1 MLPYRSRNSAVV
13 NTAAA
18 AIRQC
23 TGAVFDQ
30 ACKDVPPSSSD
41 SVSSNDKTSAF
52 KFTPASKSA
61 FFLFQ
66 DLCLL
71 TSGSVPHW
79 FQGIESISPLLGLEL
94 IESVLLNYCDLF
106 IREKEFLHLLKERV
120 CPLVTKLL
128 APDAQ
133 TGGSRDPGDGPGV
146 AASSAPS
153 VFGIHVRLNR
163 IVVLLCSK
171 YFACLNAECGVL
183 LSTVMRTV
191 DTETAMWRLAL
202 ALEVMFKV
210 ISLPDLLVNIC
221 ATFDLANP
229 QSRVFRGLVTTASGF
244 VQSTLLASHVPNRD
258 SVGAPSGMSAGHQP
272 SQKPALI
279 YRGGNFVIADVQKF
293 AILELLDRLEP
304 PCLPEGYSL
313 RLAISCLLQFVWSLQ
328 HVIQRVKSSD
338 KPQTEHKMLKLSWTG
353 LLPALSLLLEACA
366 DEKLTDSFL
375 LAESVMVVL
384 SSLCG
389 LGDSREA
396 FVASICKSALPSLSV
411 LSERQYLTLF
421 AMWGIIGCWI
431 IPLTCYPTPP
441 PVSPKHRQP
450 PQVCDEATDRS
461 PVVIVVNANHGPGN
475 LSLEVSSSS
484 SSGGSSVDVPPGTNG
499 SQAPSSLFITAK
511 HIQISKSLLELAK
524 TNGSLLESSWFPVLT
539 TMQQLVWMLGL
550 RAAPSATGSSMSN
563 AQNAP
568 TPMSLDTSFFENASA
583 PNIATQGGGV
593 VSKVISELPTLSQ
606 TLSFVFEQSKNFDE
620 IALGYLIRALCSV
633 ASETLEISTT
643 NRVSLLALPPFPL
656 HCINYH

>member
-1 MLPYRSRNSAVV
+1 
-13 NTAAA
+13 
-18 AIRQC
+18 
-23 TGAVFDQ
+23 
-30 ACKDVPPSSSD
+30 
-41 SVSSNDKTSAF
+41 
-52 KFTPASKSA
+52 
-61 FFLFQ
+61 
-66 DLCLL
+66 
-71 TSGSVPHW
+71 
-79 FQGIESISPLLGLEL
+79 
-94 IESVLLNYCDLF
+94 
-106 IREKEFLHLLKERV
+106 
-120 CPLVTKLL
+120 
-128 APDAQ
+128 
-133 TGGSRDPGDGPGV
+133 
-146 AASSAPS
+146 
-153 VFGIHVRLNR
+153 
-163 IVVLLCSK
+163 
-171 YFACLNAECGVL
+171 
-183 LSTVMRTV
+183 MRTV

-411 LSERQYLTLF
+411 LSERL
-421 AMWGIIGCWI
+421 
-431 IPLTCYPTPP
+431 
-441 PVSPKHRQP
+441 SPKHRQP

-643 NRVSLLALPPFPL
+643 NR
-656 HCINYH
+656 